1 MLDVQ
6 LLENRAL
13 NVFSEFCL
21 LMPQRRWL
29 QIATDKTARIS
40 LEQGT
45 LRRNKKGRQPTMFNT
60 SVFTIKS
67 IKVSNEP
74 MIAGLPW
81 KPTFGTL
88 LSGLVYGILTVV
100 RQHKKEPHIQ
110 PVSPTLTRPH
120 LLPVD
125 VRYPWNAGSAAV
137 PALPWELNCQRVKP
151 ANQCEQKLLGVL
163 CRVCCAAISGTRGG

>member
-1 MLDVQ
+1 MHQ
-6 LLENRAL
+6 IL
-13 NVFSEFCL
+13 NVRC
-21 LMPQRRWL
+21 
-29 QIATDKTARIS
+29 ATFREWSLEHLFRILSFDAWETVASNSYRQDARIS

-45 LRRNKKGRQPTMFNT
+45 LRRNKRGRQPTIFNT

-81 KPTFGTL
+81 KPTFRTL
-88 LSGLVYGILTVV
+88 LSGFVYGG
-100 RQHKKEPHIQ
+100 KKEPHIH

-120 LLPVD
+120 VLPVD